1 MQTLHTGRN
10 LSTIQ
15 PSVVAMNT
23 ATYVL
28 VPGFWLGAWVW
39 RPVADSLSERGHVVH
54 AVDLSGMGERAHL
67 ASPETDLT
75 THIDDVVHL
84 LEQQNLHDVVLVGHS
99 YGALVT
105 TTLPSPRWSKARS
118 RSPGLPPP
126 SRSRSPAPGSGCHG
140 RACCAASALSNCSR
154 WHHTHRCSR
163 TWSTATGLTSSFRR
177 GTGRW

>member
-39 RPVADSLSERGHVVH
+39 RPVADWLSERGHVVH

-75 THIDDVVHL
+75 THGQVVLLLPVLHHRHL
-84 LEQQNLHDVVLVGHS
+84 LPLH
-99 YGALVT
+99 
-105 TTLPSPRWSKARS
+105 PRLDAR
-118 RSPGLPPP
+118 PV
-126 SRSRSPAPGSGCHG
+126 
-140 RACCAASALSNCSR
+140 
-154 WHHTHRCSR
+154 
-163 TWSTATGLTSSFRR
+163 
-177 GTGRW
+177 